1 MALVEQ
7 PLSRLQW
14 DQLSELGWWDLVGLG
29 LPSELAALA
38 VDMSR
43 RAGRRLRVY
52 VMPTLDAGVPGL
64 AVPFLDEDGIL
75 FDTSLLDRADELAS
89 VIAHE
94 LAYLLYPGWLDLGV
108 EEYDGMQNF
117 ASVLGPM
124 LLRELPESA
133 AEIDPLVEL
142 VLSEVIA
149 A

>member
-7 PLSRLQW
+7 PLSQLQW

-52 VMPTLDAGVPGL
+52 VTPTLDAGVSGL

-75 FDTSLLDRADELAS
+75 FDPSLLDRGGELAR

-94 LAYLLYPGWLDLGV
+94 LACLLYPGWVDPGI
-108 EEYDGMQNF
+108 EEYDGMQKF
-117 ASVLGPM
+117 ASVLAPM
-124 LLRELPESA
+124 LLRERPESA
-133 AEIDPLVEL
+133 AEIDPLVDL
-142 VLSEVIA
+142 ALSEVTA